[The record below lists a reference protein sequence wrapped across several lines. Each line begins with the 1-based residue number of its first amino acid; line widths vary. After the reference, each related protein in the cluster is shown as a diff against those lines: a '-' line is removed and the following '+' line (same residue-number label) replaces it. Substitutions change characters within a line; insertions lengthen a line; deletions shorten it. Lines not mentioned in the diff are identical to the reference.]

1 MHISIRR
8 YNRVRSVG
16 EVCRR
21 IELSFLPLMRR
32 TPGFIAYYAID
43 AGGGTMAT
51 VSVFS
56 TEQMALESN
65 DMAAAW
71 LQENVADMQPEP
83 PEIIAGK
90 ALVAAAA

>member
-8 YNRVRSVG
+8 YNQVRSVG

-21 IELSFLPLMRR
+21 IELSFLPLLRR
-32 TPGFIAYYAID
+32 TPGFVAYYAID
-43 AGGGTMAT
+43 AGGGTMVT

-65 DMAAAW
+65 EMAASW
-71 LQENVADMQPEP
+71 LRENVADLQPEP
-83 PEIIAGK
+83 PQIIAGK
-90 ALVAAAA
+90 AVVAGTA